1 VARRALARNTTFD
14 SSETAQHRLDLAM
27 SRDVKNEDFMDGSL
41 VDTSRAVEI
50 APRVWW
56 VSSMMLN
63 DNFQCHTYL
72 IEQGDQSVIIDPGS
86 ALIDDEI
93 IQKVNDV
100 IGLSNVRW
108 LVCSHADPD
117 ILGALPKM
125 IAKGL
130 HPEALI
136 VTHWRDEALMVHSGL
151 PLKYWR
157 IEEHDWRLELE
168 DRTLQFVFTP
178 YLHFAGAF
186 GTFDPSTGTLFSSD
200 LFGGFTDDHS
210 LFATSV
216 DYFDAMRA
224 FHEHYMPNR
233 EILDH
238 VLQELRQL
246 PIRRIAPQ
254 HGQII
259 PEDLVAPIMD
269 LLEKL
274 ECGIYLLARE
284 DPGLAFLLAA
294 SETLHRVKDTLV
306 KEQHFSIVATYL
318 AGLAQLSLGADYL
331 EFWSMDDDVVLQFD
345 HSDGYAGHE
354 AVTPDDV
361 ADIVSG
367 RRASQE
373 NRKIFPLKSANSDKV
388 NGAMVMGFVG
398 PHEFDEATSGIL
410 AQIVTLVE
418 VGLERETLFRTM
430 EMERTSWQAKAVH
443 DPLTGLLNRS
453 SLEDSE
459 RRLLALDNLNDTPR
473 LAALMVDIDFFK
485 RVNDTLGHLA
495 GDRVLERVARAISAS
510 TRSNDLAFRYG
521 GEEFL
526 ILLSQVEWSTA
537 VEAAGRIR
545 TNLQESTG
553 SVPEVK
559 VSIGVAMR
567 KAGEDAEGL
576 VGRAD
581 QALYR
586 AKSNGRDQV
595 CVG

>member
-1 VARRALARNTTFD
+1 
-14 SSETAQHRLDLAM
+14 
-27 SRDVKNEDFMDGSL
+27 
-41 VDTSRAVEI
+41 
-50 APRVWW
+50 
-56 VSSMMLN
+56 MLPN

-93 IQKVNDV
+93 IRNVDDV
-100 IGLSNVRW
+100 IGLKNVRW

-125 IAKGL
+125 IARGL

-151 PLKYWR
+151 PLNYWR
-157 IEEHDWRLELE
+157 IEEHDWQLELE

-186 GTFDPSTGTLFSSD
+186 GTFDPATGTFFSSD

-210 LFATSV
+210 LFASSV
-216 DYFDAMRA
+216 EYFDAMRA

-246 PIRRIAPQ
+246 PIHQIAPQ

-259 PEDLVAPIMD
+259 PEHLIAPIMD

-294 SETLHRVKDTLV
+294 SETLHRVKDTLM

-318 AGLAQLSLGADYL
+318 AGLSQLSLGADYL
-331 EFWSMDDDVVLQFD
+331 EFWSMVDEVALQFD
-345 HSDGYAGHE
+345 QSDGYAGHE
-354 AVTPDDV
+354 AIAPFDV
-361 ADIVSG
+361 EEIIEG
-367 RRASQE
+367 RTSSQVG
-373 NRKIFPLKSANSDKV
+373 RIIFPLRSSNSGLV
-388 NGAMVMGFVG
+388 NGAMVMGFSD
-398 PHEFDEATSGIL
+398 PHEFDEATAGIL
-410 AQIVTLVE
+410 SQIVSLVE
-418 VGLERETLFRTM
+418 VGLEREALFRSI
-430 EMERTSWQAKAVH
+430 EMERTSWHTKAVH
-443 DPLTGLLNRS
+443 DPLTGLLNRA

-459 RRLLALDNLNDTPR
+459 RRLVALDNLNDVPR

-495 GDRVLERVARAISAS
+495 GDRVLERVAKAITAS

-526 ILLSQVEWSTA
+526 VLLSQVEASTA
-537 VEAAGRIR
+537 VEAAERIR
-545 TNLQESTG
+545 TSLHASTG
-553 SVPEVK
+553 GGPEVK
-559 VSIGVAMR
+559 VSIGVAVR
-567 KAGEDAEGL
+567 TVGEDAESL
-576 VGRAD
+576 VDRAD

-586 AKSNGRDQV
+586 AKSNGRDQL

>member
-1 VARRALARNTTFD
+1 
-14 SSETAQHRLDLAM
+14 
-27 SRDVKNEDFMDGSL
+27 MDEAW
-41 VDTSRAVEI
+41 VDTSSAVEI

-56 VSSMMLN
+56 VSAMLSN

-72 IEQGDQSVIIDPGS
+72 IEQGDRSVVIDPGS

-93 IQKVNDV
+93 VRKIDDV
-100 IGLSNVRW
+100 VGLENVRW

-125 IAKGL
+125 IAAGL
-130 HPEALI
+130 HPEARI

-151 PLKYWR
+151 PLPYWR
-157 IEEHDWRLELE
+157 IEEHDWQLELE
-168 DRTLQFVFTP
+168 YRTLQFVFTP

-186 GTFDPSTGTLFSSD
+186 GTFDPATGTLFSSD

-210 LFATSV
+210 LFASNV
-216 DYFDAMRA
+216 EYFDAMRA

-238 VLQELRQL
+238 VLQELRKL
-246 PIRRIAPQ
+246 PIHQIAPQ

-259 PEDLVAPIMD
+259 PEQLIEPIMG

-318 AGLAQLSLGADYL
+318 AGLAKLSLGADYL
-331 EFWSMDDDVVLQFD
+331 EFWSTADDVTYQFD
-345 HSDGYAGHE
+345 QSDGYTGHVAVVPRDIDE
-354 AVTPDDV
+354 A
-361 ADIVSG
+361 IRG
-367 RRASQE
+367 RAPSPQ
-373 NRKIFPLKSANSDKV
+373 KVVVFPLHSTGASHP
-388 NGAMVMGFVG
+388 NGAMVMGFSA
-398 PHEFDEATSGIL
+398 PHEFDEATTEIL
-410 AQIVTLVE
+410 SQIVSLVE
-418 VGLERETLFRTM
+418 VGLEREAHFRSM
-430 EMERTSWQAKAVH
+430 VMERTSWQVKAVH
-443 DPLTGLLNRS
+443 DSLTGLLNRT
-453 SLEDSE
+453 SLEDSL
-459 RRLLALDNLNDTPR
+459 RRLVTLDNLDDVPH

-495 GDRVLERVARAISAS
+495 GDRVLELVAKTITAS
-510 TRSNDLAFRYG
+510 IRTNDLAFRYG

-526 ILLSQVEWSTA
+526 VLLSQVEETAA
-537 VEAAGRIR
+537 VEAAERIR
-545 TNLQESTG
+545 TKLHAAKG
-553 SVPEVK
+553 DGPEVK

-567 KAGEDAEGL
+567 TPGEDAVSMVE
-576 VGRAD
+576 RAD
-581 QALYR
+581 HALYR

>member
-1 VARRALARNTTFD
+1 MEEV
-14 SSETAQHRLDLAM
+14 
-27 SRDVKNEDFMDGSL
+27 L

-56 VSSMMLN
+56 VSAMLPH

-72 IEQGDQSVIIDPGS
+72 IEQGNQSVVIDPGS

-93 IQKVNDV
+93 IKKIDDV
-100 IGLSNVRW
+100 VGLKNVRW

-125 IAKGL
+125 ITRGL
-130 HPEALI
+130 HPEVRI

-151 PLKYWR
+151 PLPYWR
-157 IEEHDWRLELE
+157 IEEHDWQLELE

-186 GTFDPSTGTLFSSD
+186 GTFDPATGTFFSSD

-210 LFATSV
+210 LFASSV
-216 DYFDAMRA
+216 EYFDAMRA

-246 PIRRIAPQ
+246 PIHQIAPQ

-259 PEDLVAPIMD
+259 PEPLISPIMD

-294 SETLHRVKDTLV
+294 SETLHRVKDTLM

-331 EFWSMDDDVVLQFD
+331 EFWSMVDDVGYQFD
-345 HSDGYAGHE
+345 QSDGYAGHAS
-354 AVTPDDV
+354 AVPRDV
-361 ADIVSG
+361 EEILSG
-367 RRASQE
+367 RASSQE
-373 NRKIFPLKSANSDKV
+373 KTVMFSLHSANSGQI
-388 NGAMVMGFVG
+388 NGVMVMGFG
-398 PHEFDEATSGIL
+398 EPRDFDEATTGIL
-410 AQIVTLVE
+410 SQIVSLVE
-418 VGLERETLFRTM
+418 VGLEREALFRSM
-430 EMERTSWQAKAVH
+430 EMERTSWQTKAVH
-443 DPLTGLLNRS
+443 DSLTGLLNRA

-459 RRLLALDNLNDTPR
+459 RRLVALDNLNAVPH

-495 GDRVLERVARAISAS
+495 GDRVLGRVAKAITAS

-526 ILLSQVEWSTA
+526 VLLSQVEARTA
-537 VEAAGRIR
+537 VQAAERIR
-545 TNLQESTG
+545 TNLRALRG
-553 SVPEVK
+553 GGPEVK
-559 VSIGVAMR
+559 VSIGVAVR
-567 KAGEDAEGL
+567 TEGEDAESM

-581 QALYR
+581 QALYQ

-595 CVG
+595 FVG

>member
-1 VARRALARNTTFD
+1 
-14 SSETAQHRLDLAM
+14 
-27 SRDVKNEDFMDGSL
+27 MDDSL

-56 VSSMMLN
+56 VSSMLLN

-86 ALIDDEI
+86 ALIDEEI
-93 IQKVNDV
+93 IKKVDDV
-100 IGLSNVRW
+100 IGLNNVRW

-125 IAKGL
+125 IERGL
-130 HPEALI
+130 HPEAVI

-151 PLKYWR
+151 PLRYWR
-157 IEEHDWRLELE
+157 IEEHDWQLELE

-186 GTFDPSTGTLFSSD
+186 GTFDPATGTLFSSD

-210 LFATSV
+210 LFASSV
-216 DYFDAMRA
+216 EYFDAMRA

-246 PIRRIAPQ
+246 PLQMIAPQ

-259 PEDLVAPIMD
+259 PEHLIAPIMD

-331 EFWSMDDDVVLQFD
+331 EFWSMVDDLVLQFD
-345 HSDGYAGHE
+345 QSDGYAGH
-354 AVTPDDV
+354 ATQMPPDVEEIVHGRDV
-361 ADIVSG
+361 APEG
-367 RRASQE
+367 R
-373 NRKIFPLKSANSDKV
+373 IFFPLRSADSGKV
-388 NGAMVMGFVG
+388 NGVMVMGFAG

-410 AQIVTLVE
+410 AQIVSLVE
-418 VGLERETLFRTM
+418 VGLEREVLFRSM
-430 EMERTSWQAKAVH
+430 EMERTSWQTKAVH
-443 DPLTGLLNRS
+443 DPLTGLLNRA

-459 RRLLALDNLNDTPR
+459 RRLIALDNLNDVPH

-495 GDRVLERVARAISAS
+495 GDRVLARVAKAITTS

-526 ILLSQVEWSTA
+526 VLLSQVEARTA
-537 VEAAGRIR
+537 VEAAERIR
-545 TNLQESTG
+545 ATVRATTG
-553 SVPEVK
+553 GGPEVR
-559 VSIGVAMR
+559 VSIGVAVR
-567 KAGEDAEGL
+567 TAGEDAESM
-576 VGRAD
+576 VQRAD

-586 AKSNGRDQV
+586 AKENGRDQL

>member
-1 VARRALARNTTFD
+1 
-14 SSETAQHRLDLAM
+14 M
-27 SRDVKNEDFMDGSL
+27 
-41 VDTSRAVEI
+41 DTSRAVEV

-56 VSSMMLN
+56 VSAMLPH

-93 IQKVNDV
+93 IRKIDDV
-100 IGLSNVRW
+100 VGLKNVRW

-125 IAKGL
+125 IARGL
-130 HPEALI
+130 HPEACI

-151 PLKYWR
+151 PLPYWR
-157 IEEHDWRLELE
+157 VEEHDWQLELE

-186 GTFDPSTGTLFSSD
+186 GTFDPTTGTLFSSD

-210 LFATSV
+210 LFASSV
-216 DYFDAMRA
+216 EYFDAMRA

-238 VLQELRQL
+238 VLQEYRKL
-246 PIRRIAPQ
+246 PIQLIAPQ

-259 PEDLVAPIMD
+259 PEYLIEPIMD

-284 DPGLAFLLAA
+284 DPGLAFLLTA

-306 KEQHFSIVATYL
+306 KGQRFSIVATYL
-318 AGLAQLSLGADYL
+318 AGLAKLTLGADYL
-331 EFWSMDDDVVLQFD
+331 EFWSTVDDVIFQFD
-345 HSDGYAGHE
+345 QSDGYVGHVA
-354 AVTPDDV
+354 AVPVDV
-361 ADIVSG
+361 EEIMKGRTVSHEK
-367 RRASQE
+367 AAM
-373 NRKIFPLKSANSDKV
+373 FPLQFASSDHI
-388 NGAMVMGFVG
+388 NGVMVIGFG
-398 PHEFDEATSGIL
+398 ELHEFDEATTGIL
-410 AQIVTLVE
+410 SQIVNLVE
-418 VGLERETLFRTM
+418 VGLEREGLFRSM
-430 EMERTSWQAKAVH
+430 ELEKSSWQTKAVH
-443 DPLTGLLNRS
+443 DSLTGLLNRA

-459 RRLLALDNLNDTPR
+459 RRLVALDNLNEVPR

-485 RVNDTLGHLA
+485 KVNDTLGHLV
-495 GDRVLERVARAISAS
+495 GDEVLQRVAKAITTS

-526 ILLSQVEWSTA
+526 VLLSQVEASTA
-537 VEAAGRIR
+537 VMAAERIR
-545 TNLQESTG
+545 TNLRASTTVG
-553 SVPEVK
+553 PEVK
-559 VSIGVAMR
+559 VSIGVAVR
-567 KAGEDAEGL
+567 LVGEDA
-576 VGRAD
+576 VSMVDRAD
-581 QALYR
+581 QALYH

-595 CVG
+595 FFG

>member
-1 VARRALARNTTFD
+1 
-14 SSETAQHRLDLAM
+14 
-27 SRDVKNEDFMDGSL
+27 
-41 VDTSRAVEI
+41 
-50 APRVWW
+50 
-56 VSSMMLN
+56 
-63 DNFQCHTYL
+63 
-72 IEQGDQSVIIDPGS
+72 
-86 ALIDDEI
+86 
-93 IQKVNDV
+93 
-100 IGLSNVRW
+100 
-108 LVCSHADPD
+108 
-117 ILGALPKM
+117 M
-125 IAKGL
+125 IARGL
-130 HPEALI
+130 HPEAVI

-151 PLKYWR
+151 PLRYWR

-186 GTFDPSTGTLFSSD
+186 GTFDPATGTLFSSD

-210 LFATSV
+210 LFASSV
-216 DYFDAMRA
+216 EYFDAMRA

-246 PIRRIAPQ
+246 PLHLIAPQ

-259 PEDLVAPIMD
+259 PEHLIAPIMD

-331 EFWSMDDDVVLQFD
+331 EFWSMVDDVVLQFD
-345 HSDGYAGHE
+345 QSDGYAGH
-354 AVTPDDV
+354 ATQMPPDVEEIVHGRDV
-361 ADIVSG
+361 SPEGRIFFSLRSTDSG
-367 RRASQE
+367 
-373 NRKIFPLKSANSDKV
+373 KV
-388 NGAMVMGFVG
+388 NGVMVMGFAG

-410 AQIVTLVE
+410 TQIVSLVE
-418 VGLERETLFRTM
+418 VGLEREVLFRSM
-430 EMERTSWQAKAVH
+430 EMDRTSWQTKAVH
-443 DPLTGLLNRS
+443 DPLTGLLNRA

-459 RRLLALDNLNDTPR
+459 RRLIALDNLNDVPH

-495 GDRVLERVARAISAS
+495 GDRVLARVAKAITTS

-526 ILLSQVEWSTA
+526 VLLSQVEARTA
-537 VEAAGRIR
+537 VEAAERIR
-545 TNLQESTG
+545 ATVRATTG
-553 SVPEVK
+553 GGPEVR
-559 VSIGVAMR
+559 VSIGVAVR
-567 KAGEDAEGL
+567 TAGEDAESM
-576 VGRAD
+576 VQRAD

-586 AKSNGRDQV
+586 AKENGRDQL